1 MFGCKQ
7 LSMREE
13 VLCIQTDGHTCFEI
27 KSNFPKSPGQGIF
40 TCASITMKIY
50 FEVYPFPKIVS

>member
-13 VLCIQTDGHTCFEI
+13 VICIQTDGHTCFEI
-27 KSNFPKSPGQGIF
+27 KIKLS
-40 TCASITMKIY
+40 KIPWTRY
-50 FEVYPFPKIVS
+50 IYLRKQVYPFPKIVS

>member
-13 VLCIQTDGHTCFEI
+13 VICIQTDGHTCFEI
-27 KSNFPKSPGQGIF
+27 KIKLS
-40 TCASITMKIY
+40 KIPWTRY
-50 FEVYPFPKIVS
+50 IYLRKHYNENLL